1 MKRNCHECGTPLMGR
16 EDKKFCNDGCRN
28 TFNNRM
34 NRDCNNL
41 MRTVHNA
48 LRRNYRILRELHDE
62 GIPSMALE
70 KLAQRGFDFNYLTQI
85 VMTKSGETYRYVY
98 DQGYVLTENYR
109 LQLLP
114 PEE

>member
-1 MKRNCHECGTPLMGR
+1 
-16 EDKKFCNDGCRN
+16 
-28 TFNNRM
+28 
-34 NRDCNNL
+34 
-41 MRTVHNA
+41 
-48 LRRNYRILRELHDE
+48 
-62 GIPSMALE
+62 MALE